1 MVGGGEG
8 RKATATG
15 RKTIRLRGIDVD
27 VDEFLSEDEGTE
39 DDLQERRE
47 WMRAEYRSK
56 CGVGPE
62 YGV

>member
-1 MVGGGEG
+1 M
-8 RKATATG
+8 
-15 RKTIRLRGIDVD
+15 RLRGIDVE
-27 VDEFLSEDEGTE
+27 VDDFFPDDEGTKDE
-39 DDLQERRE
+39 LQERRE